1 MERIQKDQI
10 RRDLEILATDFYSPT
25 HRADET
31 QIAYIRD
38 SFQNGE
44 MARQVYEAR
53 EDPLNLT
60 GEFVN
65 RIFRL
70 REWGK
75 TAEENGQIPTF
86 IEEVRTIVPPII
98 YGVLSEELCNMGKRY
113 QKNIT
118 NRIGTPNFVS
128 AYIHMGRHSVGHF
141 LKKEDIRWIMDMLN
155 PTILSHDK
163 DTPGLLRS
171 LAIQAARAQIEQLR
185 IDIDQMEE
193 NPDRYRGKMLYPE
206 DFDQDLQRLK
216 GSQEETEYLLSKI
229 GEN

>member
-1 MERIQKDQI
+1 MERVQKDQI

-25 HRADET
+25 HRADEK
-31 QIAYIRD
+31 QIAHIRD
-38 SFQNGE
+38 RFRNGE
-44 MARQVYEAR
+44 MAKSVYEAR

-65 RIFRL
+65 YIFCL

-75 TAEENGQIPTF
+75 TAEEEGQIPPF

-98 YGVLSEELCNMGKRY
+98 HGVLSEELCNMGVRY
-113 QKNIT
+113 QENIT
-118 NRIGTPNFVS
+118 SRIGTPKFVS
-128 AYIHMGRHSVGHF
+128 AYIHGGRHSIGSF

-155 PTILSHDK
+155 PAILLPDK
-163 DTPGLLRS
+163 DTPELLRS

-185 IDIDQMEE
+185 INIGQMEE
-193 NPDRYRGKMLYPE
+193 NPDRYREKMLYPE
-206 DFDQDLQRLK
+206 DFDIDLQRLK
-216 GSQEETEYLLSKI
+216 GSQAGTGYILSKI